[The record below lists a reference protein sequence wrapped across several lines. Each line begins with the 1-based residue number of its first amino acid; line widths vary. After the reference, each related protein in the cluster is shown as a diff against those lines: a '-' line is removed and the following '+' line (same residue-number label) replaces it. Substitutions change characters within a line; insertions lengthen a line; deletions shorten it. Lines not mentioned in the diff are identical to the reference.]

1 MLTLVNIWVKT
12 ATSLECENGNE
23 QIKPKWVALCSSSL
37 VYHLTWVGLP
47 TKALLL
53 IVYLA
58 IYSPQSLNG
67 FSELSLT
74 HCIPIYNLHVDKSVD
89 LLKCFIEPE
98 RIPNIGTVSK
108 FNWDADCWFLNG
120 TRAEQMEMGVSVDWT
135 LTTSVVYSEYHCL
148 SFLSQWLVRY
158 LFNLNL
164 HCNSLITSVWL
175 P

>member
-120 TRAEQMEMGVSVDWT
+120 TRAEQMEMRVSVDIDHIGGVFWIS
-135 LTTSVVYSEYHCL
+135 LLILLIAMISSVPVH
-148 SFLSQWLVRY
+148 
-158 LFNLNL
+158 L